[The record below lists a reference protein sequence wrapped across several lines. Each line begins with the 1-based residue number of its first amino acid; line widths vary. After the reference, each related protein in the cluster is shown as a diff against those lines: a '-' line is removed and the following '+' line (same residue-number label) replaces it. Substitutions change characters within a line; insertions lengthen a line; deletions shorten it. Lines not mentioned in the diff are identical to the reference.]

1 MLTLTTAATLGL
13 WRVMIDP
20 ELTASGGQYTAEIL
34 LDASYMVGDVLIMA
48 AVLLL
53 VLSPGVRGVP
63 TRLMIVAGFGRLV
76 ADIGRVMWQYEA
88 IVMFVSGVIFFAN
101 ALMVITMMRSDREE
115 LVRPGRRTRTLH
127 PARIVFLGLAL
138 LTAPAIAVAEGSGSG
153 GERLALLIATV
164 AASGFVLT
172 RFTVAVRQQER
183 AEQLL
188 TYQASYD
195 PLTGLANRR
204 TILSRLEE
212 SVAGDVLLYLDLDGF
227 KAVNDTHGHEAGD
240 ALLVEIGNR
249 LSGAVRDGDLVAR
262 LGGDEFALLCP
273 GPADVSEITALAER
287 LLAVVT
293 EPVGY
298 HGHELRVGTSIGI
311 AVHAGGVTSPGDLIR
326 AADVAM
332 YQAKRGGRGR
342 WVLAGPGRRL
352 PGPGRLTRVPSRRK
366 KGGGNIRRETSVI
379 SLRGRCAR
387 VPGPHLIRLRGLP
400 YGWSRV
406 VPFAERRHAHRP
418 TDADD
423 PAGIPPGGVIGVF
436 RRPRPRRRSPPY
448 GGPAGE
454 DRAGIGRRR
463 SSAVRVAAR
472 ARAQSASSMSCAACR
487 SAAAISRW
495 CAACS
500 RFSSGAPK
508 PSASRRS

>member
-1 MLTLTTAATLGL
+1 MVAAALAGVVITMTIGTLTGEIVYFGCYAVVCIAAWWAALRPVAGSGARADRRPWLLIALGQTLLLLGDAVMTVFFYFLPEASPVGWMDVPWLGGYAAIGAGLMIMARRRARGQLREPLLDMLTLTTAATLGL

-342 WVLAGPGRRL
+342 WVLAGP
-352 PGPGRLTRVPSRRK
+352 T
-366 KGGGNIRRETSVI
+366 
-379 SLRGRCAR
+379 
-387 VPGPHLIRLRGLP
+387 
-400 YGWSRV
+400 
-406 VPFAERRHAHRP
+406 
-418 TDADD
+418 
-423 PAGIPPGGVIGVF
+423 PGGA
-436 RRPRPRRRSPPY
+436 SLAL
-448 GGPAGE
+448 AG
-454 DRAGIGRRR
+454 
-463 SSAVRVAAR
+463 
-472 ARAQSASSMSCAACR
+472 
-487 SAAAISRW
+487 
-495 CAACS
+495 
-500 RFSSGAPK
+500 
-508 PSASRRS
+508 

>member
-1 MLTLTTAATLGL
+1 MTALRTWWLVVAAALAGVVITMTIGTLTGEIVYFGCYAVVCIAAWWAALRPVAGSGARADRRPWLLIALGQTLLLLGDAVMTVFFYFLPEASPVGWMDVPWLGGYAAIGAGLMIMARRRARGQLREPLLDMLTLTTAATLGL

-63 TRLMIVAGFGRLV
+63 TRLMIVAASAARRRHRARDV
-76 ADIGRVMWQYEA
+76 AVRGDRHVRQRGHLLRQRVDGDHHDA
-88 IVMFVSGVIFFAN
+88 
-101 ALMVITMMRSDREE
+101 
-115 LVRPGRRTRTLH
+115 VRPRGAGPPRPPDPH
-127 PARIVFLGLAL
+127 PAPGPYRLPRPRPADRSGHRRGRGL
-138 LTAPAIAVAEGSGSG
+138 GSG

-311 AVHAGGVTSPGDLIR
+311 AVHAGGVTSP
-326 AADVAM
+326 A
-332 YQAKRGGRGR
+332 
-342 WVLAGPGRRL
+342 
-352 PGPGRLTRVPSRRK
+352 T
-366 KGGGNIRRETSVI
+366 
-379 SLRGRCAR
+379 
-387 VPGPHLIRLRGLP
+387 
-400 YGWSRV
+400 
-406 VPFAERRHAHRP
+406 
-418 TDADD
+418 
-423 PAGIPPGGVIGVF
+423 
-436 RRPRPRRRSPPY
+436 
-448 GGPAGE
+448 
-454 DRAGIGRRR
+454 
-463 SSAVRVAAR
+463 
-472 ARAQSASSMSCAACR
+472 
-487 SAAAISRW
+487 
-495 CAACS
+495 
-500 RFSSGAPK
+500 
-508 PSASRRS
+508 

>member
-1 MLTLTTAATLGL
+1 
-13 WRVMIDP
+13 
-20 ELTASGGQYTAEIL
+20 
-34 LDASYMVGDVLIMA
+34 
-48 AVLLL
+48 
-53 VLSPGVRGVP
+53 
-63 TRLMIVAGFGRLV
+63 
-76 ADIGRVMWQYEA
+76 MWQYEA

-311 AVHAGGVTSPGDLIR
+311 AVHAGGVTSP
-326 AADVAM
+326 A
-332 YQAKRGGRGR
+332 
-342 WVLAGPGRRL
+342 
-352 PGPGRLTRVPSRRK
+352 T
-366 KGGGNIRRETSVI
+366 
-379 SLRGRCAR
+379 
-387 VPGPHLIRLRGLP
+387 
-400 YGWSRV
+400 
-406 VPFAERRHAHRP
+406 
-418 TDADD
+418 
-423 PAGIPPGGVIGVF
+423 
-436 RRPRPRRRSPPY
+436 
-448 GGPAGE
+448 
-454 DRAGIGRRR
+454 
-463 SSAVRVAAR
+463 
-472 ARAQSASSMSCAACR
+472 
-487 SAAAISRW
+487 
-495 CAACS
+495 
-500 RFSSGAPK
+500 
-508 PSASRRS
+508 